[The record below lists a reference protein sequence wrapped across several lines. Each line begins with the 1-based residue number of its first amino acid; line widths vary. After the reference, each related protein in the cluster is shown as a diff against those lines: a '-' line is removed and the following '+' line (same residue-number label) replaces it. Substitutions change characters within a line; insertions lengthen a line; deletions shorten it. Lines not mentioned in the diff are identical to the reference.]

1 MNSFTLLFL
10 SLLGASL
17 ALQLWLA
24 RRHLR
29 HVARHRDAVPA
40 AFTDKIPLSAHQKA
54 ADYTLAKVRFGRVDG
69 LIGAA
74 LLLLWTLGGG
84 LDLLDQAWRT
94 FGLSPLATGTA
105 FILSAFLFMGL
116 LELPASLYQ
125 TFVLEARFGFNKTT
139 PATFVTD
146 LIKQTLLVLALGVPL
161 AMAVLWLMQQAG
173 ALWWLY
179 VWLLWVGFGLLM
191 TWVYPALIAP
201 LFNKFRPLEEG
212 QVQARIHALLE
223 RTGFTSHGIFVMDGS
238 RRTAHGN
245 AYFTGLG
252 RNKRIVFF
260 DNLLKTLIVD
270 EIEAVLAHELG
281 HYKRRHVV
289 KRLLLGFAL
298 SLAGL
303 ALLGWLMEQS
313 WFYLGLGVQQASTHA
328 ALVLF
333 LMVAPVFTFFVQPL
347 MAWGSRRHEFEADDF
362 AAEQADAQAM
372 VNALVK
378 LYQENASTL
387 TPDPLYSA
395 FYDSH
400 PPAALRIAHLQAATR

>member
-1 MNSFTLLFL
+1 MNGFSLVFL
-10 SLLGASL
+10 ALLGASL
-17 ALQLWLA
+17 ATQLWLA
-24 RRHLR
+24 RRHVR
-29 HVARHRDAVPA
+29 HVARHRAAVPA
-40 AFTDKIPLSAHQKA
+40 AFADKILLSAHQKA

-74 LLLLWTLGGG
+74 LLVVWTLGGG
-84 LDLLDQAWRT
+84 LELLDQAWRS
-94 FGLSPLATGTA
+94 FGFSPLVTGSA
-105 FILSAFLFMGL
+105 FILSAFLLMGL

-139 PATFVTD
+139 PATFVAD
-146 LIKQTLLVLALGVPL
+146 LIKQTLLVLALGAPFT
-161 AMAVLWLMQQAG
+161 AAVLWLMQQAG

-179 VWLLWVGFGLLM
+179 VWLLWAGFGLLM
-191 TWVYPALIAP
+191 MWAYPALIAP
-201 LFNKFRPLEEG
+201 LFNKFRPLEAG

-223 RTGFTSHGIFVMDGS
+223 RTGFTSRGIFVMDGS

-260 DNLLKTLIVD
+260 DNLLKTLMAD

-289 KRLLLGFAL
+289 KRMLLGFAM

-303 ALLGWLMEQS
+303 ALLGWLSDQA
-313 WFYLGLGVQQASTHA
+313 WFYQGLGVRQPSTHA

-333 LMVAPVFTFFVQPL
+333 LMAAPVFTFFVQPL

-362 AAEQADAQAM
+362 AAEQADARAM
-372 VNALVK
+372 VSALVK
-378 LYQENASTL
+378 LYEENASTL

>member
-1 MNSFTLLFL
+1 MNSFSLVFL
-10 SLLGASL
+10 ALLGASL
-17 ALQLWLA
+17 ATQLWLA
-24 RRHLR
+24 RRHLH
-29 HVARHRDAVPA
+29 HVARHRAAVPA
-40 AFTDKIPLSAHQKA
+40 AFADKIPLSAHQKA
-54 ADYTLAKVRFGRVDG
+54 ADYTLAKVRFGRIDG

-74 LLLLWTLGGG
+74 LLVVWTLGGG
-84 LDLLDQAWRT
+84 LELLDQAWQS
-94 FGLSPLATGTA
+94 FGFSPLVTGTA
-105 FILSAFLFMGL
+105 FILSAFLLMGL

-139 PATFVTD
+139 PATFVAD
-146 LIKQTLLVLALGVPL
+146 LIKQALLVLALGAPL
-161 AMAVLWLMQQAG
+161 TAAVLWLMQQTG
-173 ALWWLY
+173 TLWWLY
-179 VWLLWVGFGLLM
+179 VWLLWAGFGLLM
-191 TWVYPALIAP
+191 MWAYPTLIAP
-201 LFNKFRPLEEG
+201 LFNKFRPLEDG

-223 RTGFTSHGIFVMDGS
+223 RTGFTSRGIFVMDGS

-260 DNLLKTLIVD
+260 DNLLKTLVVD

-289 KRLLLGFAL
+289 KRMLLGFAM

-303 ALLGWLMEQS
+303 ALLGWLSDQS
-313 WFYLGLGVQQASTHA
+313 WFYQGLGMRHASPHA

-333 LMVAPVFTFFVQPL
+333 LMAMPVFTFFVQPL
-347 MAWGSRRHEFEADDF
+347 MAWGSRRHEFQADDF
-362 AAEQADAQAM
+362 AAEQADAKAM
-372 VNALVK
+372 VSALVK
-378 LYQENASTL
+378 LYEENASTL

-400 PPAALRIAHLQAATR
+400 PPAALRIAHLQAASR